1 MISLACSVS
10 PTIPSSAKS
19 ASSTLGGCRL
29 SHRKSGVGAGRPTKL
44 PPMPW
49 GTRAAETYFAF
60 SRRLDKLIDTDPR
73 RDELSRRGAENAVRL
88 ATIVAVGRGSSTV
101 DREDIEWAIKLAE
114 RSIEAAAGGIERY
127 MREYLDFPKFCER
140 LLAKITACGGFR
152 SESELRRA
160 TSATT
165 KSYLR
170 IRQRNLP
177 THKRRPHHA
186 RELQTP
192 SRAGS
197 RRLLRSGSAMWR
209 DFGGVGGLGG

>member
-1 MISLACSVS
+1 
-10 PTIPSSAKS
+10 
-19 ASSTLGGCRL
+19 
-29 SHRKSGVGAGRPTKL
+29 
-44 PPMPW
+44 MPW

-127 MREYLDFPKFCER
+127 MRQYLDFPKFCER

-152 SESELRRA
+152 SESELRRDFRNNQKLSSNPTTQSANSQKKAASRTGPTNPLAGRKPKA
-160 TSATT
+160 TSQWVGDVARFRRRRW
-165 KSYLR
+165 LR
-170 IRQRNLP
+170 GVGRNL
-177 THKRRPHHA
+177 R
-186 RELQTP
+186 
-192 SRAGS
+192 
-197 RRLLRSGSAMWR
+197 
-209 DFGGVGGLGG
+209 